1 MLQGRQLRQVQNV
14 ANAIFKHVDS
24 MKWGCMAEGCENTSI
39 NSHLL
44 MQNGILNYV
53 AENGKVVELRA
64 KPIEAMRKGDSSIL
78 FKEVGIS
85 QAISLPIFCNFHDTT
100 LFKEIESGEVNYNN
114 YRHVALYCY
123 RAICAAIRK
132 KEKDKERDSRL
143 QRSNVLRE
151 LAPDYLSY
159 LSAKKYPTELALKDL
174 YYYKSALIQDLDTGD
189 ESFSFFRIQL
199 PIKGIYASTA
209 SSMFMTG
216 EEARMPNIANILFV
230 HLIPVKEGTMLIVG
244 YHREHESPHYEKY
257 INSWQNYDERN
268 IGYKVTGILVQ
279 SEDWGISPSLYAQFS
294 KKRIEEFLQLFKE
307 EIYLF
312 SQTAYEEIN
321 LFDGVSLT

>member
-1 MLQGRQLRQVQNV
+1 MR
-14 ANAIFKHVDS
+14 
-24 MKWGCMAEGCENTSI
+24 
-39 NSHLL
+39 
-44 MQNGILNYV
+44 NGILNHV

-78 FKEVGIS
+78 FKNVGIS
-85 QAISLPIFCNFHDTT
+85 QAISLPLFCNFHDTT

-132 KEKDKERDSRL
+132 KEKDKERDSRM

-159 LSAKKYPTELALKDL
+159 LSAKKYPTELAIKDQ
-174 YYYKSALIQDLDTGD
+174 YYYKSALIQDLDTGS

-216 EEARMPNIANILFV
+216 EEARTPNIANILFV
-230 HLIPVKEGTMLIVG
+230 HLIPEKEGTMLIVG
-244 YHREHESPHYEKY
+244 YHKEHESPYYKKY
-257 INSWQNYDERN
+257 INSWQNYDEKN
-268 IGYKVTGILVQ
+268 LGYKVTGILVQ
-279 SEDWGISPSLYAQFS
+279 SEDWGISPYLYSQLS

-307 EIYLF
+307 EIHLF

-321 LFDGVSLT
+321 LFDGVSFV